1 LRSLQGK
8 HAVVT
13 GGAQGLGLAIAR
25 SLAVSGARVTLGD
38 IEAKRLQSAA
48 AELRA
53 EGFEADCTVLDVSD
67 SSSVRHF
74 FEPIH
79 SVDILVNNAGVQQR
93 VCPLVELSDEEWD
106 RVLQVNLYGAFY
118 CSRAAAKRMQRQESG
133 VIINVASVNGLSS
146 TALVSSYNASKAAVI
161 SLTRTLAMELAAYG
175 VRVNAICPGP
185 IMTQMNEQ
193 VMADRAR
200 SLHITREEM
209 IERVRKSIPMGR
221 WGEPEDIAN
230 MVTFLASPAAGWIT
244 GEVIRVSGG
253 LEGVSATPPRQSHSE
268 AQT

>member
-1 LRSLQGK
+1 
-8 HAVVT
+8 
-13 GGAQGLGLAIAR
+13 
-25 SLAVSGARVTLGD
+25 
-38 IEAKRLQSAA
+38 
-48 AELRA
+48 
-53 EGFEADCTVLDVSD
+53 
-67 SSSVRHF
+67 
-74 FEPIH
+74 
-79 SVDILVNNAGVQQR
+79 
-93 VCPLVELSDEEWD
+93 LSDEEWD

-133 VIINVASVNGLSS
+133 VIINVSSVNGLSS

-193 VMADRAR
+193 VMADRAT

-253 LEGVSATPPRQSHSE
+253 LEGVSATPPRRSHPE